1 MSPEE
6 RGKGAQPLLEE
17 YDEFGNLN
25 IPAYEQK
32 LKEATAEKIF
42 QVTLGKDIVTAQLE
56 MSCDKIINK
65 ILYYLSELPIAE
77 SFFCLMPNFKELVA
91 YSRFEDYL
99 NKWF

>member
-1 MSPEE
+1 M
-6 RGKGAQPLLEE
+6 
-17 YDEFGNLN
+17 
-25 IPAYEQK
+25 
-32 LKEATAEKIF
+32 
-42 QVTLGKDIVTAQLE
+42 TAQLE

-99 NKWF
+99 N

>member
-1 MSPEE
+1 M
-6 RGKGAQPLLEE
+6 
-17 YDEFGNLN
+17 
-25 IPAYEQK
+25 
-32 LKEATAEKIF
+32 
-42 QVTLGKDIVTAQLE
+42 TAQLE

-99 NKWF
+99 NKWFAQTQQMKETVILYTAHKSGEVHHDFSDLSYLDKEWF